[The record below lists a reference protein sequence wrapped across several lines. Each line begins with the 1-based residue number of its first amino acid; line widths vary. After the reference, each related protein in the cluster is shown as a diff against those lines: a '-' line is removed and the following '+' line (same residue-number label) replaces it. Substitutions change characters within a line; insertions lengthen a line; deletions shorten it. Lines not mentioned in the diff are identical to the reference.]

1 VTVSSKIRIL
11 SLIGACA
18 LIASGAALATLST
31 DQLTRLKTS
40 GLGEDVIRFMVEHD
54 YGNVDRVLK
63 LKEAGFSDE
72 TIASVIRKD
81 IRTASESRPAPR
93 AAAEAPVQAAAQPPA
108 VEEKALM
115 QTSAAVR
122 IEEYFVRGEPI
133 IKNSLG
139 LAQTKVSLLE
149 GNRLKIEWQGDVATS
164 TMDTFLRR
172 KTFASPFYWD
182 LDKGDSLHVV
192 NRKEN
197 AFVLRTGRT
206 HPSDPAIDGAR
217 YWIVYLTDDT
227 PELEKRVRAAMG
239 Q

>member
-1 VTVSSKIRIL
+1 MTVPSKTRIL

-18 LIASGAALATLST
+18 LIASGAALAALST

-54 YGNVDRVLK
+54 YADVDRVLK

-81 IRTASESRPAPR
+81 LRGSEPRPAPR
-93 AAAEAPVQAAAQPPA
+93 PAAEAPAQAVAQPPA
-108 VEEKALM
+108 VEEKALVRA
-115 QTSAAVR
+115 SAAVR

-133 IKNSLG
+133 IKNSLD
-139 LAQTKVSLLE
+139 LRQTTVSLLAD
-149 GNRLKIEWQGDVATS
+149 NRLKIEWRGDVATS
-164 TMDTFLRR
+164 TLDTFLKR

-192 NRKEN
+192 NPKEN

-206 HPSDPAIDGAR
+206 HPGDPAIDGAR
-217 YWIVYLTDDT
+217 YWIVYLTADT